1 MDLFEANLVHQGMEC
16 FDRATEVSD
25 AESEELDLL
34 FQVRDAL
41 SVGDGR
47 SQC

>member
-1 MDLFEANLVHQGMEC
+1 MDLFEANLVDQGVER

-25 AESEELDLL
+25 AEIEKLDLL

>member
-1 MDLFEANLVHQGMEC
+1 MDLFEANLVEDGVEC
-16 FDRATEVSD
+16 FERTTEVSH
-25 AESEELDLL
+25 AEIEKLDLL
-34 FQVRDAL
+34 FQVLDAL